1 VTTID
6 AAPYREQPQ
15 GSLSSRRTI
24 LGNVFKPPA
33 RQLPSRTATLQQ
45 LAESATPLMLPR
57 GVNGFPFASLAAGA
71 PDGFDPRAL
80 RASLHKAP
88 VLAFTPAEMDA
99 GEWGICRRALAPCDA
114 NAKPFDLSHLVLT
127 WPASFGSGAMLSGQF
142 ADPVSQRV
150 ATCATE
156 LRTKLHD
163 GSGSDKPSYDGIVD
177 GEAAWAVMPLDVLGD
192 GEEPALSPAEWA
204 AGLREGCDLNTF
216 YDGVMEGEVSW
227 RLVLPDDVIKLDT
240 PTPEQEALL
249 AARTARAGEFSDAS
263 RQRRLRKLERH
274 FATRG
279 ANTWGGAPPAAFFAS
294 CLKVATAAEQPAK
307 LAKHAAM
314 EAEYAEVLQQQGS
327 WLTVWPDARR
337 WPTDGSGS
345 WAERHGVCF
354 GPSGFAFASAAAMRQ
369 FMRRME
375 RREATRDMARRH
387 RAAAAT
393 AAIAAAA
400 TKLQPLPTL
409 KTARG
414 VVAEFKSL
422 GKPPQIVNEVKT
434 AVLVL
439 LDTMSPAKM
448 LKAMASFDAA
458 STEGKAAL
466 ERARPLLQ
474 DDSLAP
480 SMLRTKSSAAAAL
493 ASWVRAVADGTQQRL
508 LAPRRVARIVVRVSK
523 PIKKAQAGGREWSS
537 PPSPSSVVCVD
548 TALVAVDMKSISEVV
563 YSCEKL
569 LEKAVVGRFAD
580 SRAGRA

>member
-1 VTTID
+1 
-6 AAPYREQPQ
+6 
-15 GSLSSRRTI
+15 
-24 LGNVFKPPA
+24 
-33 RQLPSRTATLQQ
+33 
-45 LAESATPLMLPR
+45 
-57 GVNGFPFASLAAGA
+57 LAAGA

-163 GSGSDKPSYDGIVD
+163 GSGSDKPSYDGASSLRSIEPHPPYALPHTGPSAVLRVSGIVD

-279 ANTWGGAPPAAFFAS
+279 ANTWGGGAS
-294 CLKVATAAEQPAK
+294 
-307 LAKHAAM
+307 
-314 EAEYAEVLQQQGS
+314 
-327 WLTVWPDARR
+327 R
-337 WPTDGSGS
+337 
-345 WAERHGVCF
+345 
-354 GPSGFAFASAAAMRQ
+354 
-369 FMRRME
+369 
-375 RREATRDMARRH
+375 
-387 RAAAAT
+387 
-393 AAIAAAA
+393 
-400 TKLQPLPTL
+400 
-409 KTARG
+409 
-414 VVAEFKSL
+414 
-422 GKPPQIVNEVKT
+422 
-434 AVLVL
+434 
-439 LDTMSPAKM
+439 
-448 LKAMASFDAA
+448 
-458 STEGKAAL
+458 
-466 ERARPLLQ
+466 
-474 DDSLAP
+474 
-480 SMLRTKSSAAAAL
+480 
-493 ASWVRAVADGTQQRL
+493 RL
-508 LAPRRVARIVVRVSK
+508 LRLVPKGRDRR
-523 PIKKAQAGGREWSS
+523 
-537 PPSPSSVVCVD
+537 
-548 TALVAVDMKSISEVV
+548 
-563 YSCEKL
+563 
-569 LEKAVVGRFAD
+569 
-580 SRAGRA
+580 